1 MVSKG
6 LKEMIIMKDI
16 KTIILGLGACTAL
29 FSCSDFDEVNTSPI
43 TATIEYVKPQFALNN
58 SIAQAKM
65 DPGVSE
71 RIVVYNWGSAARVI
85 GEMSFLNVGRYSDDY
100 TSSYYYPCICNSIKN
115 ATLAINTAD
124 QQLASGTATAHE
136 QKFFPNVK
144 QFARIWR
151 AYLISEFTDNFGPY
165 AIEGFMGEN
174 PVFNSEKEVYAFI
187 LKELK
192 EASEAIDTSVEA
204 EGDEGSCD
212 TFGNNFNATKWKK
225 LANSLRMRYAM
236 RLSVVDPATA
246 RSEFSAA
253 AEGLNVITTQDEIF
267 AVPENNGWDNLTGV
281 FTRSFDDQVLSS
293 TVANLLTNL
302 GGVKVADMYPRL
314 ASNVKPANYLGI
326 RYNRHYVANTDNP
339 TKQYWMDGIPENL
352 DPRALKIFC
361 LPDDAE
367 AENYIDKY
375 LDKSAKDFALLAV
388 DESGKPIP
396 SAEKQDRIAIDA
408 TKCWNGYP
416 AGTRA
421 TWSSTVS
428 YNELVSNGY
437 GPGCTLPMLGSDYCS
452 GKARIYFA
460 PWESYFLLAEAAEY
474 GWISNIT
481 PKEAYELG
489 IRSSFE
495 YFGVSEYADQYINST
510 TRNRLGTSVAFDDT
524 VEPTSEVMTYRDGY
538 TNTDQI
544 QEVVYNYPTASKT
557 LYGKAM
563 NDHLTKIIT
572 QKYIAQMPYQVLE
585 IWNDHRRLGLP
596 FFEIPANES
605 DLIGSDM
612 VNVLKK
618 DSWKNGQQWDFYPQR
633 MRYPTTLD
641 NADPENYQKAVEL
654 LGGSDVII
662 TPLWWSLGSNQK

>member
-1 MVSKG
+1 
-6 LKEMIIMKDI
+6 
-16 KTIILGLGACTAL
+16 
-29 FSCSDFDEVNTSPI
+29 
-43 TATIEYVKPQFALNN
+43 
-58 SIAQAKM
+58 M

>member
-1 MVSKG
+1 
-6 LKEMIIMKDI
+6 MKDI

-396 SAEKQDRIAIDA
+396 SDEKQDRIAIDA

>member
-1 MVSKG
+1 
-6 LKEMIIMKDI
+6 MKDI

-375 LDKSAKDFALLAV
+375 LNKSAKDFALLAV

>member
-1 MVSKG
+1 
-6 LKEMIIMKDI
+6 MKDI

-375 LDKSAKDFALLAV
+375 LDKSAKDIALLAV

>member
-1 MVSKG
+1 
-6 LKEMIIMKDI
+6 MKDI

-618 DSWKNGQQWDFYPQR
+618 I
-633 MRYPTTLD
+633 
-641 NADPENYQKAVEL
+641 
-654 LGGSDVII
+654 LGK
-662 TPLWWSLGSNQK
+662 WSTVGFLSSTYEISYYS

>member
-1 MVSKG
+1 
-6 LKEMIIMKDI
+6 MIIMKDI

>member
-1 MVSKG
+1 
-6 LKEMIIMKDI
+6 MKDI

-585 IWNDHRRLGLP
+585 IWNDHRCLGLP

>member
-1 MVSKG
+1 
-6 LKEMIIMKDI
+6 MKDI

-267 AVPENNGWDNLTGV
+267 AVPENNGWDNLAGV

>member
-1 MVSKG
+1 
-6 LKEMIIMKDI
+6 MKDI

-388 DESGKPIP
+388 DENGNPIP

-641 NADPENYQKAVEL
+641 NADLENYQKAVEL

>member
-1 MVSKG
+1 
-6 LKEMIIMKDI
+6 MKDI

-100 TSSYYYPCICNSIKN
+100 TSSYYYPCVCNSIKN

-388 DESGKPIP
+388 DENGNPIP

>member
-1 MVSKG
+1 
-6 LKEMIIMKDI
+6 MKDI

-29 FSCSDFDEVNTSPI
+29 YSCSDFDEVNTSPI

-85 GEMSFLNVGRYSDDY
+85 GEMSFLNVGRYTDDY

-124 QQLASGTATAHE
+124 QQLTSGTATAHE

-165 AIEGFMGEN
+165 AIEGFLGEN

-281 FTRSFDDQVLSS
+281 FTRPFDDQVLSS

-633 MRYPTTLD
+633 MRYPATLD

>member
-1 MVSKG
+1 
-6 LKEMIIMKDI
+6 MKDI

-524 VEPTSEVMTYRDGY
+524 VEPTSKVMTYRDGY

>member
-1 MVSKG
+1 
-6 LKEMIIMKDI
+6 MKDI

-388 DESGKPIP
+388 DENGNPIP

-524 VEPTSEVMTYRDGY
+524 VEPTSEMMTYRDGY

>member
-1 MVSKG
+1 
-6 LKEMIIMKDI
+6 MKDI
-16 KTIILGLGACTAL
+16 KTIILGLGACTVL

-58 SIAQAKM
+58 AIAQAKM

-85 GEMSFLNVGRYSDDY
+85 GEMSFLNVGRYTDDY
-100 TSSYYYPCICNSIKN
+100 TSSYYYPCISNSIKN
-115 ATLAINTAD
+115 ATLAINTAE
-124 QQLASGTATAHE
+124 QQVASGTATVHE
-136 QKFFPNVK
+136 KKFFPNVK

-165 AIEGFMGEN
+165 AIDGFLGEN
-174 PVFNSEKEVYAFI
+174 PEFDSEKDVYAFI

-204 EGDEGSCD
+204 EGDEGACD
-212 TFGNNFNATKWKK
+212 TFGQGFNPNKWQK

-236 RLSVVDPATA
+236 RLSVVDPVTA
-246 RSEFSAA
+246 EKEFREAS
-253 AEGLNVITTQDEIF
+253 EGLNVIKAQDEIF

-302 GGVKVADMYPRL
+302 GDVKVVDMYPRL
-314 ASNVKPANYLGI
+314 ASNVKDANYLGI
-326 RYNRHYVANTDNP
+326 YYNRHYVANTDNP
-339 TKQYWMDGIPENL
+339 TKQYWLDGIPENL

-361 LPDDAE
+361 LPDDTE

-388 DESGKPIP
+388 DAEGKPILDDK
-396 SAEKQDRIAIDA
+396 KQQKRIEIDA

-437 GPGCTLPMLGSDYCS
+437 GPGCTLPMLGSDYCN

-474 GWISNIT
+474 GWISNISA
-481 PKEAYELG
+481 KEAYEAG

-495 YFGVSEYADQYINST
+495 YFGVSEYANKYINST
-510 TRNRLGTSVAFDDT
+510 NYNRVGTSVAFDHT
-524 VEPTSEVMTYRDGY
+524 TEPSSFKATYVDGY
-538 TNTDQI
+538 TKETKEI
-544 QEVVYNYPTASKT
+544 QYQYPVASKT
-557 LYGKAM
+557 LYGKAL
-563 NDHLTKIIT
+563 NDHITKIIT

-618 DSWKNGQQWDFYPQR
+618 DSWKDGQKWDFYPQR

-641 NADPENYQKAVEL
+641 NADPDNYQKAVEL

-662 TPLWWSLGSNQK
+662 TPLWWSAFKNNK

>member
-1 MVSKG
+1 
-6 LKEMIIMKDI
+6 MKDI

-544 QEVVYNYPTASKT
+544 QKVVYNYPTASKT

>member
-1 MVSKG
+1 
-6 LKEMIIMKDI
+6 MKDI

-388 DESGKPIP
+388 DENGNPIP
-396 SAEKQDRIAIDA
+396 SAEKQDRISIDA

>member
-1 MVSKG
+1 
-6 LKEMIIMKDI
+6 MKDI

-71 RIVVYNWGSAARVI
+71 RIVVYSWGSAARVI

>member
-1 MVSKG
+1 
-6 LKEMIIMKDI
+6 MKDI

-29 FSCSDFDEVNTSPI
+29 FSCSDFDEVNTNPI

-174 PVFNSEKEVYAFI
+174 PVFNSEKEEYAFI

-538 TNTDQI
+538 TNTDQK

>member
-1 MVSKG
+1 
-6 LKEMIIMKDI
+6 MKDI

-495 YFGVSEYADQYINST
+495 CFGVSEYADQYINST

-544 QEVVYNYPTASKT
+544 QGVVYNYPTASKT

>member
-1 MVSKG
+1 
-6 LKEMIIMKDI
+6 MKDI

-524 VEPTSEVMTYRDGY
+524 VEPTSEVMTYWDGY

>member
-1 MVSKG
+1 
-6 LKEMIIMKDI
+6 MKDI

-339 TKQYWMDGIPENL
+339 TKQYWMNGIPENL

>member
-1 MVSKG
+1 
-6 LKEMIIMKDI
+6 MKDI

-538 TNTDQI
+538 TNTDQK

>member
-1 MVSKG
+1 
-6 LKEMIIMKDI
+6 MKDI

-71 RIVVYNWGSAARVI
+71 RIVMYNWGSAARVI

-428 YNELVSNGY
+428 YNELVSNGF

>member
-1 MVSKG
+1 
-6 LKEMIIMKDI
+6 MKDI

-253 AEGLNVITTQDEIF
+253 AEALNVITTQDEIF

>member
-1 MVSKG
+1 
-6 LKEMIIMKDI
+6 MKDI

-151 AYLISEFTDNFGPY
+151 AYLIGEFTDNFGPY

>member
-1 MVSKG
+1 
-6 LKEMIIMKDI
+6 MKDI

-253 AEGLNVITTQDEIF
+253 EGLNVITTQDEIF

-339 TKQYWMDGIPENL
+339 TKQYWMDSIPENL

-388 DESGKPIP
+388 DENGNPIP

>member
-1 MVSKG
+1 
-6 LKEMIIMKDI
+6 MKDI

-326 RYNRHYVANTDNP
+326 CYNRHYVANTDNP

-388 DESGKPIP
+388 DENGNPIP

>member
-1 MVSKG
+1 
-6 LKEMIIMKDI
+6 MKDI

-144 QFARIWR
+144 QIARIWR

-339 TKQYWMDGIPENL
+339 TKQYWMDGIPVNL

>member
-1 MVSKG
+1 
-6 LKEMIIMKDI
+6 MKDI

-281 FTRSFDDQVLSS
+281 FMRSFDDQVLSS

>member
-1 MVSKG
+1 
-6 LKEMIIMKDI
+6 MKDI

-151 AYLISEFTDNFGPY
+151 AYLVSEFTDNFGPY

>member
-1 MVSKG
+1 
-6 LKEMIIMKDI
+6 MKDI

-612 VNVLKK
+612 VNVLRK

>member
-1 MVSKG
+1 
-6 LKEMIIMKDI
+6 MKDI

-236 RLSVVDPATA
+236 RLSVVDPTTA

>member
-1 MVSKG
+1 
-6 LKEMIIMKDI
+6 MKDI
-16 KTIILGLGACTAL
+16 KTIILGLGACTVL

>member
-1 MVSKG
+1 M
-6 LKEMIIMKDI
+6 
-16 KTIILGLGACTAL
+16 A
-29 FSCSDFDEVNTSPI
+29 
-43 TATIEYVKPQFALNN
+43 
-58 SIAQAKM
+58 
-65 DPGVSE
+65 
-71 RIVVYNWGSAARVI
+71 
-85 GEMSFLNVGRYSDDY
+85 
-100 TSSYYYPCICNSIKN
+100 
-115 ATLAINTAD
+115 
-124 QQLASGTATAHE
+124 
-136 QKFFPNVK
+136 
-144 QFARIWR
+144 
-151 AYLISEFTDNFGPY
+151 
-165 AIEGFMGEN
+165 
-174 PVFNSEKEVYAFI
+174 
-187 LKELK
+187 
-192 EASEAIDTSVEA
+192 
-204 EGDEGSCD
+204 
-212 TFGNNFNATKWKK
+212 K

-236 RLSVVDPATA
+236 RLSVVDPVTA
-246 RSEFSAA
+246 EKEFREAS
-253 AEGLNVITTQDEIF
+253 EGLNVIKAQDEIF

-302 GGVKVADMYPRL
+302 GDVKVADMYPRL
-314 ASNVKPANYLGI
+314 ASNVKYANYLGI
-326 RYNRHYVANTDNP
+326 YYNRHYVANTDNP
-339 TKQYWMDGIPENL
+339 TKQYWLDGIPENL

-361 LPDDAE
+361 LPDDTE

-388 DESGKPIP
+388 DAEGKPILDDK
-396 SAEKQDRIAIDA
+396 KQQKRIEIDA

-416 AGTRA
+416 AGTRS

-437 GPGCTLPMLGSDYCS
+437 GPGCTLPMLGSDYCN

-474 GWISNIT
+474 GWISNISA
-481 PKEAYELG
+481 KEAYEAG

-495 YFGVSEYADQYINST
+495 YFGVSEYVEQYINS
-510 TRNRLGTSVAFDDT
+510 RNYNRVGTSVAFDHT
-524 VEPTSEVMTYRDGY
+524 TEPSSFKATYVDGY
-538 TNTDQI
+538 TKETKEI
-544 QEVVYNYPTASKT
+544 QYQYPVASKT
-557 LYGKAM
+557 LYGKAL
-563 NDHLTKIIT
+563 NDHITKIIT

-618 DSWKNGQQWDFYPQR
+618 DSWKDGQKWDFYPQR

-641 NADPENYQKAVEL
+641 NADPDNYQKAVEL

-662 TPLWWSLGSNQK
+662 TPLWWSAFKNNK

>member
-1 MVSKG
+1 
-6 LKEMIIMKDI
+6 MKDI

-71 RIVVYNWGSAARVI
+71 RIVVYNWGSAARII

-151 AYLISEFTDNFGPY
+151 AYLVSEFTDNFGPY

>member
-1 MVSKG
+1 
-6 LKEMIIMKDI
+6 MKDI

-495 YFGVSEYADQYINST
+495 YFGVSKYADQYINST

>member
-1 MVSKG
+1 
-6 LKEMIIMKDI
+6 MKDI

-71 RIVVYNWGSAARVI
+71 RIVVYNCGSAARVI

>member
-1 MVSKG
+1 
-6 LKEMIIMKDI
+6 MKDI

-428 YNELVSNGY
+428 YNELVSNDY

>member
-1 MVSKG
+1 
-6 LKEMIIMKDI
+6 MKDI

-481 PKEAYELG
+481 PKEAYVLG